1 MKTKIIIL
9 SIALAATL
17 LFGSYYFIFQIPNT
31 AFANAEYSISVR
43 DTLTIDEFL
52 SNHNSSISNPTSF
65 KIACAL
71 KRVKRIK
78 PGRYSFSTGMNNKAI
93 IDHLRSGG
101 IAVVQV
107 RIDDAGD
114 IYELAGKLGQ
124 TLLNDSATFIQTLLA
139 PSLLQ
144 ELNTDSARLACFVVP
159 NTYEFYWNMTP
170 RAFVD
175 RMLKESQRIWNA
187 NRKAEAAAQ
196 GLSEQEVVILASIV
210 KAETANPEEAPRIAG
225 LYLNRLRTGMPLQ
238 SDPTATFGKK
248 DKSRRVYLSDLQ
260 TENPY
265 NTYKIVG
272 LPPGPINFPELVYID
287 AVLHAEKNNYIYM
300 CAQPGGTGRHN
311 FCASYSEHEKNRRLY
326 IQWLESKGIR

>member
-1 MKTKIIIL
+1 MKKKLFLL
-9 SIALAATL
+9 SFIALAAIAA
-17 LFGSYYFIFQIPNT
+17 GGYYFIFQIANT
-31 AFANAEYSISVR
+31 SISSAEYTISVR
-43 DTLTIDEFL
+43 DTLSVDEFL
-52 SNHNSSISNPTSF
+52 ALDKNPVSNSTSF
-65 KIACAL
+65 KFACAL
-71 KRVKRIK
+71 KRMKRIK
-78 PGRYSFSTGMNNKAI
+78 PGRYSLSAGMSNKAI
-93 IDHLRSGG
+93 IDHFRSGG

-107 RIDDAGD
+107 RIDDAVD
-114 IYELAGKLGQ
+114 VYELAGKLGLA
-124 TLLNDSATFIQTLLA
+124 LLNDSASFIQTLLD
-139 PSLLQ
+139 PSILQ
-144 ELNTDSARLACFVVP
+144 ELNTDTARVACFVVP
-159 NTYEFYWNMTP
+159 NTYEFYWTMTP
-170 RAFVD
+170 RSFVD

-187 NRKAEAAAQ
+187 NRKAEAASQ

-210 KAETANPEEAPRIAG
+210 KAETANPDEAPRIAG

-311 FCASYSEHEKNRRLY
+311 FCSSFTEHERNRRLY
-326 IQWLESKGIR
+326 IQWLEAKGIR